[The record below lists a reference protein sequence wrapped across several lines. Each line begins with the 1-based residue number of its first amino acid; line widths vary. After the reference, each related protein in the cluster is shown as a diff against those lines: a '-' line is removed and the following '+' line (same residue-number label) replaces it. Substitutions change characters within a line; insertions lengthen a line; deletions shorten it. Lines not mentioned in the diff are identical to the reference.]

1 MSMTRLFYIPNRLEL
16 VLNSNGVIS
25 NMPLYNTEIRI
36 QKRINNKITMLVCNN
51 DRKPYQLKGKELR
64 SYIIDRTSNELLFS
78 KKLDIIDEDKAQ
90 YELVLTKGEIQNW
103 KAGFYKLVT
112 TFEDANNWEELLFV
126 GQQDGSVCDL
136 YVENTAFNLFNP
148 AEKMTSE
155 DWQWFET
162 YDDDNILRSRYHSSS
177 INANQQE
184 NSTNGL
190 HTISISLD
198 NYMGKF
204 WIQTSMNN
212 DVPAFE
218 QDWSNI
224 KLSENEDYVIYG
236 DEIVNQIPNS
246 YTPISGIK
254 TFNLIIQTNW
264 FRFIHEPFEHNEGH
278 ITKILVR
285 N

>member
-1 MSMTRLFYIPNRLEL
+1 MSVTRLFYIPNRLEL
-16 VLNSNGVIS
+16 VLNSNGVIN
-25 NMPLYNTEIRI
+25 NMPLYNTELRI
-36 QKRINNKITMLVCNN
+36 QKRINNRITMLVCNN

-90 YELVLTKGEIQNW
+90 YELVLTKQEIQNW

-126 GQQDGSVCDL
+126 GQQDGSICDL

-148 AEKMTSE
+148 AEKMTEE
-155 DWQWFET
+155 DWKWFER
-162 YDDDNILRSRYHSSS
+162 YDEKNILRSRFHSSP
-177 INANQQE
+177 INANQKE
-184 NSTNGL
+184 NSTSGL

-198 NYMGKF
+198 DYMGKF

-212 DVPAFE
+212 DVPAFH

-224 KLSENEDYVIYG
+224 KLG
-236 DEIVNQIPNS
+236 DETDYIIFGEENIN
-246 YTPISGIK
+246 PITENKI
-254 TFNLIIQTNW
+254 FNLTIQTNW
-264 FRFIHEPFEHNEGH
+264 FRFIHEPFEQNTGN